1 MRDSKLILASG
12 VPLDRNYNNVLS
24 YTESELLD
32 SLYNLYSIYEGY
44 DYAFIDEY
52 QNSINIQKP
61 YGECIA
67 ANYMAFQN
75 PRYNNKWFFCFI
87 DKIEYNSEKSTNIFF
102 HVDSWSTWFRTAEKR
117 PCYVLR
123 EHVEN
128 DFIGLNTIDEG
139 LDTGETIAVDTI
151 EDNNLA
157 NLQYIAVASNWN
169 PQTKSGYNGV
179 NVYTR
184 LAWGSVLYL
193 FNFENVGI
201 GKLQN
206 FIRQTNYDG
215 HIADIKDIFFIPQN
229 LINENH
235 VSTSPDYDIT
245 DGQTVFGT
253 SNFKYID
260 SNTFTSHNEDFT
272 VNKHLSFGDID
283 VNNNKCFCYP
293 YNYLL
298 VTNNVGT
305 QNILKY
311 EDFSTAACI
320 FSNQFAMSI
329 GCSARTVPK
338 NYKGIAENIDE
349 SVPLAKFPTCQ
360 WSSDS
365 YTNWL
370 TQNGVNIKKEK
381 GNIGFGVIKAIGGA
395 AVNIAAGNWA
405 GAVGSVLGSAQD
417 LFNQV
422 MGLNGGFD
430 RAKLL
435 PNLVGGTADG
445 DVNFASTDNVF
456 KYVAMQ
462 CKPEY
467 IKMIDS
473 FFDKFGYK
481 ILKIKIPNYVGR
493 RTWNYLQIGSGEK
506 FCYGDVPQND
516 LEIINSIAQKG
527 VTVWHDIKKIGD
539 YKLNNDILPG

>member
-1 MRDSKLILASG
+1 MRNSKLILAQG
-12 VPLDRNYNNVLS
+12 IKLDRNYNNVLS
-24 YTESELLD
+24 YSEEQLLD
-32 SLYNLYSIYEGY
+32 TILNQYSIYEGY
-44 DYAFIDEY
+44 DYSFIDEM
-52 QNSINIQKP
+52 QNSICVQIP
-61 YGECIA
+61 YGNCINV
-67 ANYMAFQN
+67 NYLAFQN
-75 PRYNNKWFFCFI
+75 TRYNNKWFFCFV

-102 HVDSWSTWFRTAEKR
+102 HTDEWSTWFKDSEKL

-123 EHVEN
+123 EHVLN
-128 DFIGLNTIDEG
+128 DMIGINTIDEG
-139 LDTGETIAVDTI
+139 LDTGETIAVDTT

-179 NVYTR
+179 NIYTR

-193 FNFENVGI
+193 FNFELVGI

-235 VSTSPDYDIT
+235 VATSPDYDIT

-260 SNTFTSHNEDFT
+260 TNTFTSHSEDFS
-272 VNKHLSFGDID
+272 VNKHLSFGNITIR
-283 VNNNKCFCYP
+283 NNKCFCYP

-305 QNILKY
+305 KNVLRY
-311 EDFSTAACI
+311 EDFSTAACV
-320 FSNQFAMSI
+320 FSNQYAMTI

-349 SVPLAKFPTCQ
+349 SVTLAKFPTCQ

-370 TQNGVNIKKEK
+370 TQNAINIEKQQVNIGYTGVKAATGFI
-381 GNIGFGVIKAIGGA
+381 GNLLSGNLGGA
-395 AVNIAAGNWA
+395 LTSGID
-405 GAVGSVLGSAQD
+405 SAQSLQNQIMD
-417 LFNQV
+417 LQ
-422 MGLNGGFD
+422 GGFYQ
-430 RAKLL
+430 AKLL
-435 PNLVGGTADG
+435 PNLVGGSADG

-473 FFDKFGYK
+473 YFDKFGYK
-481 ILKIKIPNYVGR
+481 ILRIKIPEFNSR
-493 RTWNYLQIGSGEK
+493 RNWNYLQIGAGETFVSG
-506 FCYGDVPQND
+506 DIPQKAQ
-516 LEIINSIAQKG
+516 ETINAICQKG
-527 VTVWHDIKKIGD
+527 VTIWHNNNSIGN
-539 YKLNNDILPG
+539 YNLENDVVG